1 MKREGIHLE
10 IWFPFGSL
18 TRLKRGGWSAPG
30 ALREILSS
38 RQHGARTC
46 DCGIPTK
53 WYCSKC
59 FGRAPAAGDS
69 GNHYS
74 KMHAPPQHTHTH
86 SLYICKSH
94 GGKCVS
100 WGEDRTILN
109 LHTLSRALSG
119 EVQQKNT
126 NNDSVLIN
134 LPSCIMQIYST
145 CIFNGTT
152 TAYTHAGILIYVLT
166 GRRSK
171 YGEFLTNGSHR
182 ETPPVEFSH

>member
-1 MKREGIHLE
+1 MISLWFFNKAKKRWVVSSRGSAGNYKLPTTWSSYMRLWDPNKVILLQMFREGPCSWGFWE
-10 IWFPFGSL
+10 SL
-18 TRLKRGGWSAPG
+18 LKNA
-30 ALREILSS
+30 
-38 RQHGARTC
+38 C
-46 DCGIPTK
+46 
-53 WYCSKC
+53 
-59 FGRAPAAGDS
+59 
-69 GNHYS
+69 
-74 KMHAPPQHTHTH
+74 PPQHTHTH

-100 WGEDRTILN
+100 WGEDGTILN

-182 ETPPVEFSH
+182 ETPQVEFSH